1 MFRNGPDYQPVVD
14 AFAMQ
19 DIPNGFVSYDC
30 FENRPLAIGLVKELI
45 TLNEGRRATSK
56 QVRKVGRTINLWL
69 ATTSLDALAVDA
81 NTDPAR
87 MWAW

>member
-30 FENRPLAIGLVKELI
+30 FENRPS
-45 TLNEGRRATSK
+45 RS
-56 QVRKVGRTINLWL
+56 
-69 ATTSLDALAVDA
+69 AL
-81 NTDPAR
+81 
-87 MWAW
+87 